1 MELREVDVDGR
12 SVAYRVTGRG
22 PPLVLVHGLAGSW
35 RWWSPAL
42 PTLAERF
49 HVHLVDLPA
58 LRSAATAG
66 DLSPWLA
73 RWLEAVAL
81 ERVALAGHSLGGLVA
96 AELATQS
103 PGSMR
108 RLVLVAP
115 AGIPCGRSV
124 PARVVPLARELVT
137 VRGSLPMVVADALR
151 ARPLPL
157 IRGIAYVSHRD
168 LSDMLPK
175 VDVPTLLVW
184 GDRDR
189 LVPIRIAE
197 EWQRLLPDA
206 RLERLS
212 CGHVPMLEAPHELAA
227 AMLSFLREEVGD
239 DARDQLRPRVV
250 NGVSLSRD
258 DDESA
263 AG

>member
-12 SVAYRVTGRG
+12 SVAYRVTGSG

-35 RWWSPAL
+35 RWWSPVL

-49 HVHLVDLPA
+49 HVHLVDLPD
-58 LRSAATAG
+58 LRSSSTAAE
-66 DLSPWLA
+66 LSTWLA
-73 RWLEAVAL
+73 RWLRGAGL
-81 ERVALAGHSLGGLVA
+81 DRVDVAGHSLGGLVA
-96 AELATQS
+96 AELAMQRPAPT
-103 PGSMR
+103 R

-124 PARVVPLARELVT
+124 PARVMPLVGELVT
-137 VRGSLPMVVADALR
+137 VRRSLPMVVADALR
-151 ARPLPL
+151 TRPLPL
-157 IRGIAYVSHRD
+157 IRGIAYVSRRD
-168 LSDMLPK
+168 LRDVLPN
-175 VDVPTLLVW
+175 VGVPTLLVW

-206 RLERLS
+206 RLERLA

-227 AMLSFLREEVGD
+227 AMLSFLGEEVGD
-239 DARDQLRPRVV
+239 DARDQLRARVV
-250 NGVSLSRD
+250 NGVSLARND
-258 DDESA
+258 YESPLR
-263 AG
+263 